1 MLTFPFFRRRSQ
13 KSAEVADTR
22 ADEDLTQI
30 LVRLGKLSSFAL
42 TAMMALSKSNGDED
56 LVRQLVLRRIVS
68 QQDVEIAKQVQS
80 KLRAGQP
87 IYEEWAKL
95 EAIMAENKRCAQE
108 LTAVIS
114 ETKARRRKQGE
125 DTVMF
130 LAPRHLRSAT

>member
-1 MLTFPFFRRRSQ
+1 MPMNFPFFRRDSA
-13 KSAEVADTR
+13 KSTESGTLAET
-22 ADEDLTQI
+22 DLTQI
-30 LVRLGKLSSFAL
+30 LVRLGKLSSLAL
-42 TAMMALSKSNGDED
+42 TSMMALSKSPGDEY
-56 LVRQLVLRRIVS
+56 LVQQLVQRRIVS
-68 QQDVEIAKQVQS
+68 RQDAEIAKQVQS

-95 EAIMAENKRCAQE
+95 EDVMAENKRCALE

-130 LAPRHLRSAT
+130 LAPRHFR

>member
-1 MLTFPFFRRRSQ
+1 MLAFPFFRRARA
-13 KSAEVADTR
+13 KAENTPARVD
-22 ADEDLTQI
+22 DDDVTQI
-30 LVRLGKLSSFAL
+30 LVRLGKLSAFAL
-42 TAMMALSKSNGDED
+42 TAMMTLSRAKDDEE
-56 LVRQLVLRRIVS
+56 LVQQLVQRRVVS
-68 QQDVEIAKQVQS
+68 RQDVEIARQVQS

-125 DTVMF
+125 DSVMF
-130 LAPRHLRSAT
+130 VAPRHLRSAT